1 MDRNRRLYGTAP
13 SHAGVIASSVPVL
26 PVLPLST
33 IASTIH
39 YCDPRLKVRMAPE
52 RQDKDKYTHAEVRF
66 EHHREGQEYLRR
78 VRALHPRVAGR
89 LARWWLRAREGSDR
103 AAGLV

>member
-1 MDRNRRLYGTAP
+1 MEPQQEALWYCAFSRWCP
-13 SHAGVIASSVPVL
+13 CFFF

-52 RQDKDKYTHAEVRF
+52 RQDKDKHTHAEVRF